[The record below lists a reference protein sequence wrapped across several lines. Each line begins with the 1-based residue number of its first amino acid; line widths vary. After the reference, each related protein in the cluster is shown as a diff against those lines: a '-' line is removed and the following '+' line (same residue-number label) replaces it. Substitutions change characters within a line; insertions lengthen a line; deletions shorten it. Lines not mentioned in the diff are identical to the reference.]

1 MHVDYSSLG
10 PPQRLKPYSLPHTL
24 RGAAVTAAPPPL
36 NLKAVPA
43 AEADRPLNGKK
54 SPPSSS
60 SSGFLLMDS
69 SLSTILFNAEAIQIL
84 SYPGKL
90 PNARRPDAFL
100 AGKVRSGLIRPN
112 PSGESPIVTEYRS
125 GRRRYLC
132 RAFLVD
138 TPDKGPSH
146 ARIAVLLERGSSALI
161 ALTQVSQQFNLTGR
175 EREALE
181 YLVQG
186 LSSKEIADRMNI
198 SFNTVK
204 TFLRLI
210 MIKMG
215 VSSRMAVVRKIITT
229 KP

>member
-1 MHVDYSSLG
+1 MHTHCSPLG
-10 PPQRLKPYSLPHTL
+10 PPQRLKAYPLLHAL
-24 RGAAVTAAPPPL
+24 QGAAVTAAPPPL

-43 AEADRPLNGKK
+43 AQADRPLNGKK
-54 SPPSSS
+54 TPPSG

-69 SLSTILFNAEAIQIL
+69 ALNLISSNFEAIQIL
-84 SYPGKL
+84 SYPAKL

-100 AGKVRSGLIRPN
+100 AGKVRSDLIRPN
-112 PSGESPIVTEYRS
+112 PSGESPFVTEFRS

-138 TPDKGPSH
+138 TQDKGPSH
-146 ARIAVLLERGSSALI
+146 ASIAVLIERASSALI
-161 ALTQVSQQFNLTGR
+161 ALSQVSQQFNLTGR

-229 KP
+229 EP

>member
-1 MHVDYSSLG
+1 MHIDCSSLSA
-10 PPQRLKPYSLPHTL
+10 PQRLKSYPLPPAL
-24 RGAAVTAAPPPL
+24 QGALVSASPPPL
-36 NLKAVPA
+36 NLKLVA
-43 AEADRPLNGKK
+43 AAKADRPLKEKK
-54 SPPSSS
+54 APPSSS
-60 SSGFLLMDS
+60 SSGFLLLDS

-84 SYPGKL
+84 SYPAKL
-90 PNARRPDAFL
+90 PNVRHPEAFV
-100 AGKVRSGLIRPN
+100 AGKIRSSLIRPDH
-112 PSGESPIVTEYRS
+112 SAESRFVTEFRS

-132 RAFLVD
+132 RAFFVD

-146 ARIAVLLERGSSALI
+146 ASIAVLLERGTSGLI
-161 ALTQVSQQFNLTGR
+161 ALSQVSEQFNLTGR

-181 YLVQG
+181 YLMQG

-198 SFNTVK
+198 SSNTVK

-215 VSSRMAVVRKIITT
+215 VSSRMAIVRKIITT

>member
-1 MHVDYSSLG
+1 MDS
-10 PPQRLKPYSLPHTL
+10 
-24 RGAAVTAAPPPL
+24 AL
-36 NLKAVPA
+36 NLI
-43 AEADRPLNGKK
+43 
-54 SPPSSS
+54 SSN
-60 SSGFLLMDS
+60 F
-69 SLSTILFNAEAIQIL
+69 EAIQIL
-84 SYPGKL
+84 SYPAKL

-100 AGKVRSGLIRPN
+100 AGKVRSSLIRPN
-112 PSGESPIVTEYRS
+112 PSGESPFVTEFRS

-138 TPDKGPSH
+138 AHDKGPAH
-146 ARIAVLLERGSSALI
+146 ASVAVLLERGSSGLI
-161 ALTQVSQQFNLTGR
+161 ALAQVSHQFNLTGR
-175 EREALE
+175 EQEALE

-198 SFNTVK
+198 SSNTVK

-229 KP
+229 EP